1 MNATASTPSGES
13 GADSKPDSLSLPPP
27 EQAKIR
33 RQRFLSLLVAPLWV
47 PLLGLI
53 MRFFFGWRVENVR
66 ALRKQYSQLRRTED
80 RPVMICA
87 NHLTMLDSAILA
99 GALGTPWSYL
109 RDFAAMPWNVPE
121 SQNFAGTRLARWLA
135 YLFKCVPIERGG
147 GKKVIQSL
155 QRVSWLLQQQE
166 TLLIFPEGGRSRSG
180 RVTSE
185 NPAHG
190 VGRLL
195 AANENCLVICAYLR
209 GAEQQSWSKLPK
221 RGERFRLEL
230 RPFSPTSEKRGL
242 RKSRDLTQ
250 QILTELSDMEASYF
264 AATAAEALTTRPQ

>member
-1 MNATASTPSGES
+1 MNVPASTPS
-13 GADSKPDSLSLPPP
+13 ADTPAAGGKADSLSLPLP
-27 EQAKIR
+27 EQKKIR
-33 RQRFLSLLVAPLWV
+33 RQRLLSLLVAPLWV
-47 PLLGLI
+47 PLLALL
-53 MRFFFGWRVENVR
+53 MRFFFGWRFENAR
-66 ALRKQYSQLRRTED
+66 AVRKQYLELRRTEN

-109 RDFAAMPWNVPE
+109 KDFAAMPWNVPE
-121 SQNFAGTRLARWLA
+121 SQNFAGTRLARTLA

-147 GKKVIQSL
+147 GKKVIRSL
-155 QRVSWLLQQQE
+155 QRVSWLLQQNE
-166 TLLIFPEGGRSRSG
+166 TVLIFPEGGRSRSG
-180 RVTSE
+180 RVTVE

-209 GAEQQSWSKLPK
+209 GAGQENWSNLPK
-221 RGERFRLEL
+221 RGERFQFAL
-230 RPFSPTSEKRGL
+230 RTLSPSSEERGL

-250 QILTELSDMEASYF
+250 QILAELSDMEAEYF
-264 AATAAEALTTRPQ
+264 AAKKSTKRPS